1 MADLSAWLEDP
12 LAHRAP
18 DALVRAES
26 LLTRR
31 LAAELERRGVSATA
45 FAVLVVL
52 MSAGGSLELRSL
64 RLRLGLSKANATEVT
79 ATLVQHGLVR
89 RERSSRDR
97 RAAMVWMTPA
107 GEELVEELFPAHARR
122 VREAFTSLD
131 DREKRELTKLCRKLE
146 RAAA

>member
-1 MADLSAWLEDP
+1 MTDSATPRTRAAADSIIRASAPPPSVRAVADLSTWLEDP
-12 LAHRAP
+12 LAHRAL

-52 MSAGGSLELRSL
+52 MSAGGSLELRAL

-79 ATLVQHGLVR
+79 ATLVERGLAR
-89 RERSSRDR
+89 RERSS
-97 RAAMVWMTPA
+97 
-107 GEELVEELFPAHARR
+107 
-122 VREAFTSLD
+122 
-131 DREKRELTKLCRKLE
+131 
-146 RAAA
+146 